1 MKGAGDDSGFFQQGE
16 RLKWPQFTTLKSEGI
31 LLVGNSPAMSS
42 AEVILTRLGLLAG
55 ESWKVAMFG
64 HGMLL
69 LVTLSES
76 NPVVKFSMVFGIYIP
91 GRLRWVHHTL
101 GYAFRTLSMLES
113 FTNFESCVYD
123 LWNYMEKLPRVCL
136 DVSLTSLKCVQR
148 PWKFTPSRW
157 IFLAPTSTFHQ
168 SLGNV
173 QPCMKKMASG
183 PRHQLRVG

>member
-1 MKGAGDDSGFFQQGE
+1 MSRSFLDLETQLLPHDYKDLRVMKGAGDDSGFFQQGE

-76 NPVVKFSMVFGIYIP
+76 NPVVKFSMVF
-91 GRLRWVHHTL
+91 L
-101 GYAFRTLSMLES
+101 
-113 FTNFESCVYD
+113 
-123 LWNYMEKLPRVCL
+123 
-136 DVSLTSLKCVQR
+136 VSLYLED
-148 PWKFTPSRW
+148 
-157 IFLAPTSTFHQ
+157 
-168 SLGNV
+168 
-173 QPCMKKMASG
+173 
-183 PRHQLRVG
+183 